1 MVWGTKANNENLVPF
16 FELPID
22 SDLNMGELQV
32 SQSRGELQVSQSR
45 SIQQCMLYWY
55 EAILYNC
62 IPTLLVS
69 ASKYSKSWLEY
80 PHCVTSG
87 IIISLK

>member
-45 SIQQCMLYWY
+45 SIQQCMLY
-55 EAILYNC
+55 
-62 IPTLLVS
+62 
-69 ASKYSKSWLEY
+69 
-80 PHCVTSG
+80 
-87 IIISLK
+87 